1 MGCFP
6 LFSTVTLFVASLS
19 LLISCSCGVTP
30 AVLATICSQTQNQ
43 EICES
48 ILTSD
53 PRTASAD
60 LPTLSLISLELT
72 MKQASDNNQSFTQ
85 FRDNTTNPSLKNDFS
100 NCVTLYKDMQ
110 DKLNAAY
117 LLSKQRKYKDITD
130 LGQLTTLAYN
140 CENGLPSDSPTA
152 AITED
157 MLLTSQTAI
166 SVNAY
171 IATQFA

>member
-19 LLISCSCGVTP
+19 LLISCSCGVNP
-30 AVLATICSQTQNQ
+30 DVLATICSQTQNQ

-53 PRTASAD
+53 PRTSSAD

-72 MKQASDNNQSFTQ
+72 MKQASDSYQSFTK

-100 NCVTLYKDMQ
+100 ICVTLYKDMQ
-110 DKLNAAY
+110 DKLKAAY
-117 LLSKQRKYKDITD
+117 LLSEQRKYKDITE

-171 IATQFA
+171 IAT

>member
-6 LFSTVTLFVASLS
+6 LFSTLTLLVAS
-19 LLISCSCGVTP
+19 LLISPSLGVTP
-30 AVLATICSQTQNQ
+30 DVLATICSQTQNQ
-43 EICES
+43 ETCEN

-53 PRTASAD
+53 QRTSSAD
-60 LPTLSLISLELT
+60 LPTLSLISLDLT
-72 MKQASDNNQSFTQ
+72 TKQASDNYNSFTQ
-85 FRDNTTNPSLKNDFS
+85 FHDNATDVSVKNGFD
-100 NCVTLYKDMQ
+100 NCLRLYQDMQ
-110 DKLNAAY
+110 DKLKAAY
-117 LLSKQRKYKDITD
+117 TLSQQRKYKDITE

-157 MLLTSQTAI
+157 MLLTSQTAA

-171 IATQFA
+171 IASSFV